1 MKPASLSMQNAIEL
15 PLDNTAQRRII
26 TLIKTLLMTG
36 LIAAGLT
43 ASEANAANGK
53 VQQIKLVNTGT
64 IGSAGEKYSRTIAR
78 HLYRFIPGKP
88 KITVQSIVGAGGIK
102 ATNFAYNAMPRNGL
116 NILLPPDTIIL
127 SQALW
132 PKAVKYNPSHFSWI
146 GSVSAANRV
155 FALRTDT
162 KFKLAKDIRGQRLA
176 IGYTNRADMSY
187 IIPKLMREIV
197 KTDIRLVAGLK
208 TARKT
213 IAEME
218 KNTHVG
224 AAFDW
229 LTWNTIVP
237 HWFKK
242 TGNFAIPLVQVGY
255 YRDPLLKKLPMLHE
269 ITNKQDH
276 TLVKL
281 VSTPGAIGYSLLLP
295 PRSPKGALKVLRAAF
310 DKMVKDPQFIG
321 YIRTQRLRLLPTSGE
336 KIQNIVADAVKTTS
350 KSNKARL
357 RSIIFAK

>member
-1 MKPASLSMQNAIEL
+1 MKMASLIDNDGQRRMKILNRSLLMTALIVASLS
-15 PLDNTAQRRII
+15 
-26 TLIKTLLMTG
+26 
-36 LIAAGLT
+36 
-43 ASEANAANGK
+43 ASAANAAKGK
-53 VQQIKLVNTGT
+53 AQQIKLVNTGT
-64 IGSAGEKYSRTIAR
+64 IGSASEKYSRTIAR

-102 ATNFAYNAMPRNGL
+102 AINFAYNAMPRNGL
-116 NILLPPDTIIL
+116 NILLPPDTLVL

-132 PKAVKYNPSHFSWI
+132 PKAVKYNPSHFAWI

-155 FALRTDT
+155 FALRTDSNLT
-162 KFKLAKDIRGQRLA
+162 SAKDIRGKRLI
-176 IGYTNRADMSY
+176 IGYTDRTDMSY
-187 IIPKLMREIV
+187 IIPKLMRDIV
-197 KTDIRLVAGLK
+197 KTDIRLVAGFK

-213 IAEME
+213 IGEME
-218 KNTHVG
+218 KKAHVG

-242 TGNFAIPLVQVGY
+242 TGNFAIPLVQIGY
-255 YRDPLLKKLPMLHE
+255 YRDPLLKTLPMLHE

-295 PRSPKGALKVLRAAF
+295 PRSPKGALKVLRTAF
-310 DKMVKDPQFIG
+310 DEMVKDKQFIG
-321 YIRTQRLRLLPTSGE
+321 DIRKQRLRLLPSSGLRIQ
-336 KIQNIVADAVKTTS
+336 KIVDDVVKTTS
-350 KSNKARL
+350 ANNKARL

>member
-1 MKPASLSMQNAIEL
+1 MIAVGLSVGIG
-15 PLDNTAQRRII
+15 DVAQA
-26 TLIKTLLMTG
+26 K
-36 LIAAGLT
+36 
-43 ASEANAANGK
+43 S
-53 VQQIKLVNTGT
+53 QQIKLVNTGE
-64 IGSAGEKYSRTIAR
+64 IGSAREKYSRVIAR

-88 KITVQSIVGAGGIK
+88 KITVQSIVGAEGVK

-116 NILLPPDTIIL
+116 NILLPPDTIVF

-132 PKAVKYNPSHFSWI
+132 PKAVKYNPGHFLWI

-155 FALRTDT
+155 FALRADT
-162 KFKLAKDIRGQRLA
+162 KLKSAKDIRGKRLA
-176 IGYTNRADMSY
+176 IGYTNRGSMTY
-187 IIPKLMREIV
+187 ILPKLMRNIV
-197 KTDIRLVAGLK
+197 KTDIRLVAELK
-208 TARKT
+208 SARKT
-213 IAEME
+213 ISEME
-218 KNTHVG
+218 KNAHVG

-242 TGNFAIPLVQVGY
+242 SGQFAIPLVQVGY
-255 YRDPLLKKLPMLHE
+255 NRDPLLKKLPMLHE

-310 DKMVKDPQFIG
+310 GKMVGDKQFIG
-321 YIRTQRLRLLPTSGE
+321 DIRKQRLRLLPSSGIQVQ
-336 KIQNIVADAVKTTS
+336 KIVDDAVKTIST
-350 KSNKARL
+350 SNKARL